1 MSSEVMAA
9 IIGLI
14 GVIIGAIPTF
24 LFMRKRNAAEID
36 KLQAETDKIKAGP
49 EKIHSVAVTT

>member
-1 MSSEVMAA
+1 MSSEVIAA

-36 KLQAETDKIKAGP
+36 KLQAETDKIKAEA
-49 EKIHSVAVTT
+49 EKIRAVTATT

>member
-24 LFMRKRNAAEID
+24 LFMRKRNAVEID
-36 KLQAETDKIKAGP
+36 KLQVETDKIKAEA
-49 EKIHSVAVTT
+49 EKIRSVAVTT